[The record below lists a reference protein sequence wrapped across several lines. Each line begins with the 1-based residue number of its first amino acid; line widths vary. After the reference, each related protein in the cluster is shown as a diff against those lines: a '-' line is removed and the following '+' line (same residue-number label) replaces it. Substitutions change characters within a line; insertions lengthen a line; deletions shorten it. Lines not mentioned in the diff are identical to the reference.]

1 LRYVPQLALKAL
13 DVPLR
18 LFQQHT
24 LLDLVVAYDCTYFL
38 TTHCSKA
45 IDIQLYGD
53 MEVRHGARVRD
64 TEREEVAGAYP
75 LPPALVCLRQF

>member
-1 LRYVPQLALKAL
+1 MRYVPQLALAAL
-13 DVPLR
+13 DVPLK
-18 LFQQHT
+18 LFHQHT
-24 LLDLVVAYDCTYFL
+24 LLDLVVAYDCTHFL

-53 MEVRHGARVRD
+53 MEVRD
-64 TEREEVAGAYP
+64 NEREEVAGAYP